1 MSNIFF
7 IVSSV
12 CLFLLFAGFFIGFA
26 RNWCRSL
33 IRLGIVLF
41 AFMISLIFAPIISNA
56 LSGSFVNGT
65 TLNIFNFSI
74 DFEEEIQGIL
84 GNGIGEDFSLISGE
98 VGEFAKALVSVI
110 ISIASFLIAFFSIVF
125 VSLII
130 YFIVIII
137 LKCVSKK
144 NKEEKTPSS
153 IGLRF
158 VGAVEGFLTTFIIC
172 FAILIPIFGVMNVC
186 DKFLQ
191 DSETPST
198 ERVASAY
205 STGSLV
211 CGQLFY
217 TEDEKIGQ
225 VEGYV
230 KVYADIKEM
239 YDSSVIGKI
248 FGLTRLDDVGSV
260 FFDYLTRVKV
270 EGENVALSDEVVVAV
285 ETYNLYKQ
293 TFKEN
298 SFSLENNDSLDGV
311 LSMVNKASES
321 VFVSN
326 IVEKLVPV
334 VADRWINDDKF
345 FGISL
350 PVEEQYKE
358 IAKDALQVFK
368 ATNSIGRIRF
378 NLSTII
384 DGVKIV
390 NDHNFI
396 ANLNASGLIS
406 ALGEDKTIIKEVI
419 VCLSATEEF
428 KNNLPAILNNSIVL
442 LYDTM
447 VGDGNLSYDSDR
459 EYLVESYESE
469 ADIIQRFVSQIIEL
483 YGELDVSDDGN
494 SVLVNENLG
503 KLGRAMDIARE
514 SVIISDSV
522 KLFMINYINS
532 DKISFEDNSVKS
544 TLTSYI
550 NDKWDLSENS
560 DFKFEDTFSSLSKLV
575 NFASSTTANSDIKF
589 SDLALALEEIQTS
602 EVLSQN
608 ILEILNDTDIIACF
622 VGESDN
628 LNVLTDILV
637 SFIENGNVESQEVDL
652 NASQVIMDLINLDSQ
667 TQINEET
674 AEEMLITLT
683 RSNAVMI
690 MIEEAVYGEE
700 PSTLQNLI
708 SQNVSLEVVYAFESA
723 IENSNTISEMD
734 KEVLIRLFS

>member
-198 ERVASAY
+198 EHVASAY
-205 STGSLV
+205 SAGSLV

>member
-198 ERVASAY
+198 EHVASAY
-205 STGSLV
+205 SAGSLV

-406 ALGEDKTIIKEVI
+406 ALEEDKTIIKEVI

-469 ADIIQRFVSQIIEL
+469 ADIIQRFVSQIIEI

-708 SQNVSLEVVYAFESA
+708 SQNVSLEVAYAFESA

>member
-110 ISIASFLIAFFSIVF
+110 ISMASFLIAFFSIVF

-198 ERVASAY
+198 EHVASAY
-205 STGSLV
+205 SAGSLV

>member
-205 STGSLV
+205 SAGSLV

-217 TEDEKIGQ
+217 TEDKKIGQ
-225 VEGYV
+225 VEEYV

-260 FFDYLTRVKV
+260 FFDYLTRAKV

-494 SVLVNENLG
+494 SVLVNENLS

-700 PSTLQNLI
+700 LSTLQNLI
-708 SQNVSLEVVYAFESA
+708 SQNVSLEVAYAFESA

>member
-205 STGSLV
+205 SAGSLV

-708 SQNVSLEVVYAFESA
+708 SQNVSLEVAYAFESA

>member
-205 STGSLV
+205 SAGSLV

-575 NFASSTTANSDIKF
+575 NFASSTTASSDIKF

-708 SQNVSLEVVYAFESA
+708 SQNVSLEVAYAFESA

>member
-205 STGSLV
+205 SAGSLV

-575 NFASSTTANSDIKF
+575 NFAGSTTANSDIKF

-708 SQNVSLEVVYAFESA
+708 SQNVSLEVAYAFESA

>member
-205 STGSLV
+205 SAGSLV

-217 TEDEKIGQ
+217 TEDKKIGQ
-225 VEGYV
+225 VEEYV

-260 FFDYLTRVKV
+260 FFDYLTRAKV

-419 VCLSATEEF
+419 ICLSATEEF

>member
-198 ERVASAY
+198 EHVASAY
-205 STGSLV
+205 SAGSLV

-700 PSTLQNLI
+700 LSTLQNLI
-708 SQNVSLEVVYAFESA
+708 SQNVSLEVAYAFESA

>member
-198 ERVASAY
+198 EHVASAY
-205 STGSLV
+205 SAGSLV

-575 NFASSTTANSDIKF
+575 NFAGSTTANSDIKF

-708 SQNVSLEVVYAFESA
+708 SQNVSLEVAYAFESA

>member
-198 ERVASAY
+198 EHVASAY
-205 STGSLV
+205 SAGSLV

-419 VCLSATEEF
+419 VCLFATEEF

-575 NFASSTTANSDIKF
+575 NFAGSTTANSDIKF

-708 SQNVSLEVVYAFESA
+708 SQNVSLEVAYAFESA

>member
-172 FAILIPIFGVMNVC
+172 FAILIPIFGVINVC

-205 STGSLV
+205 SAGSLV

>member
-110 ISIASFLIAFFSIVF
+110 ISIASFLIAFFFIFF

-205 STGSLV
+205 SAGSLV